1 MLGVC
6 LNLMN
11 RTEIIHYIRM
21 TPAFVSL
28 ELLVGLVSQHNGGRK
43 KSTDPESG
51 HIKIM
56 GGAGV
61 G

>member
-1 MLGVC
+1 M
-6 LNLMN
+6 
-11 RTEIIHYIRM
+11 IHYINM
-21 TPAFVSL
+21 TPAFVLL
-28 ELLVGLVSQHNGGRK
+28 ELLAGLVSQHNGGRE